1 MSGVPKNSDGT
12 DRVGLRSLATRRH
25 TLAILLGL
33 GTSAA
38 AIATRSPLV
47 TAQETQEETSE
58 TTRSETPSSGSSAAR
73 RREPLTGPIV
83 IEGAVVKADR
93 EIDVPAPVTG
103 RIARILVDDNHM
115 VAEGTVI
122 AQIEDGRAQMTK
134 RLAQA
139 RLDHADMEAND
150 ESAILEAEATLEL
163 ARSELRRNTEAG
175 DAITESEREQSE
187 LEVRQ
192 AELRLDA
199 RRKQKE
205 LAIKRLEIARL
216 EVEEADAEIARHQV
230 AASAA
235 ANVFAIYHDAGEWVT
250 EGEPMIR
257 LVRMELLRVEGQVDK
272 YRYNREDLHGK
283 RVTVEF
289 ERARGEKIN
298 FEGQVTWTG
307 LREAAGQHIQVRAT
321 ISNRVVAEHFV
332 LHPGAIVRLIVHQDE
347 PPQTAANDLPN

>member
-1 MSGVPKNSDGT
+1 MNFRPW
-12 DRVGLRSLATRRH
+12 RSANANPMDSPIHETRRQ
-25 TLAILLGL
+25 TLGILLGL
-33 GTSAA
+33 GVSAAGMASRGMVLGAQETGQPTSAA
-38 AIATRSPLV
+38 AP
-47 TAQETQEETSE
+47 
-58 TTRSETPSSGSSAAR
+58 GSSAASRGSTGAR
-73 RREPLTGPIV
+73 RGDDSSPII

-103 RIARILVDDNHM
+103 RIGRILVDDNHM

-139 RLDHADMEAND
+139 RFDHAELEAND
-150 ESAILEAEATLEL
+150 DSAILEAEATLAL
-163 ARSELRRNTEAG
+163 ARSEHRRNVEAG
-175 DAITESEREQSE
+175 EAITASEREQSE

-192 AELRLDA
+192 AELRLAA
-199 RRKQKE
+199 RQKQKE

-216 EVEEADAEIARHQV
+216 EVEEAEAEISRHQV
-230 AASAA
+230 TASGA
-235 ANVFAIYHDAGEWVT
+235 ANVFAIYHHAGEWVT
-250 EGEPMIR
+250 EGEPLIR

-289 ERARGEKIN
+289 ERARGEKIS

-321 ISNRVVAEHFV
+321 IANRVVAEHFV
-332 LHPGAIVRLIVHQDE
+332 LHPGAVVRLIVHHDE
-347 PPQTAANDLPN
+347 PAQTAAIE